1 MSPAIFETEKAIF
14 HFDVQDV
21 FVSLQDHSSCDRDAA
36 DLVNILE
43 SSSSETRRIPSE
55 KGFFGYI
62 AVDLLSRDKGFVFC
76 KGCQKT
82 YLAEELQSTPIGF
95 GESPLRVKL
104 FKKGGIIR
112 KIFGRKIKKLG
123 MMGGKRFE
131 CPQGHE
137 LIAMITWIS

>member
-1 MSPAIFETEKAIF
+1 MSTAIFETEKAIF
-14 HFDVQDV
+14 HFDLQDV
-21 FVSLQDHSSCDRDAA
+21 FASLQDHSPFDPDAA

-62 AVDLLSRDKGFVFC
+62 VVDLLSKNKGFVFC
-76 KGCQKT
+76 KDCQKT
-82 YLAEELQSTPIGF
+82 YLAEKLQSHPIGF

-104 FKKGGIIR
+104 SWKGGILR
-112 KIFGRKIKKLG
+112 KIFGRRIKRVG

-137 LIAMITWIS
+137 LIAMLTWIS

>member
-1 MSPAIFETEKAIF
+1 MSTTIFETEKGIF
-14 HFDVQDV
+14 HFDLQDV
-21 FVSLQDHSSCDRDAA
+21 FASLQEHSPRDPDAA

-43 SSSSETRRIPSE
+43 SSSSKTRRLPGE

-62 AVDLLSRDKGFVFC
+62 VIDLLSQEKGFVFC
-76 KGCQKT
+76 KNCQKT
-82 YLAEELQSTPIGF
+82 YLPEELQFIPIGF

-104 FKKGGIIR
+104 SRKGGILR
-112 KIFGRKIKKLG
+112 KIFGRKIRRAG

-137 LIAMITWIS
+137 LISMITWIS